1 MITSRRQTIT
11 MAIPLGLTRQLR
23 SIALRSIPVS
33 KYFFRINK
41 KPEQSKV
48 IKLLIVQ
55 VQ

>member
-11 MAIPLGLTRQLR
+11 MAIPLGSLDNFVPLR
-23 SIALRSIPVS
+23 CGPFLFPNI
-33 KYFFRINK
+33 FFRINK